1 MEKLTKSL
9 EKYLSVVYFLSKENK
24 KLSPKN
30 LGDITGH
37 NAASVLE
44 FVKGLQKKGY
54 VEYKPYKGIKITDLG
69 KKYAKEIEL
78 KKEIVSKF
86 FNKFL
91 LLDGKELES
100 QTEKLEYYID
110 ESLIERFNH
119 FLDFISFCPAEVP
132 SWFDG
137 IKSYMENGE
146 MSEKCAN
153 CIENCLSN
161 NSKPK
166 CKG

>member
-54 VEYKPYKGIKITDLG
+54 VEYKPYKGIVITDLG
-69 KKYAKEIEL
+69 KKYAKWIE
-78 KKEIVSKF
+78 KR
-86 FNKFL
+86 
-91 LLDGKELES
+91 
-100 QTEKLEYYID
+100 T
-110 ESLIERFNH
+110 
-119 FLDFISFCPAEVP
+119 SFKI
-132 SWFDG
+132 FQ
-137 IKSYMENGE
+137 
-146 MSEKCAN
+146 
-153 CIENCLSN
+153 
-161 NSKPK
+161 
-166 CKG
+166 

>member
-54 VEYKPYKGIKITDLG
+54 VEYKPYKRNNNNRFRQKICKRNWIK
-69 KKYAKEIEL
+69 KR
-78 KKEIVSKF
+78 
-86 FNKFL
+86 N
-91 LLDGKELES
+91 
-100 QTEKLEYYID
+100 
-110 ESLIERFNH
+110 
-119 FLDFISFCPAEVP
+119 SFKI
-132 SWFDG
+132 FQ
-137 IKSYMENGE
+137 
-146 MSEKCAN
+146 
-153 CIENCLSN
+153 
-161 NSKPK
+161 
-166 CKG
+166 